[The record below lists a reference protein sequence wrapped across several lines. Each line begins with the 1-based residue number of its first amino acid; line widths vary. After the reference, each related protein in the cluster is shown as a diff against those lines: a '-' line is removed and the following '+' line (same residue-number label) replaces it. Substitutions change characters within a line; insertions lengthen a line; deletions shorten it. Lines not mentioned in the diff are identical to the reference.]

1 MIRRAYHRIRKADG
15 QVIEGP
21 LVVELTDD
29 GTFVSY
35 HLLRQE
41 EPYTEWLGGTYQEQ
55 IQK

>member
-41 EPYTEWLGGTYQEQ
+41 EPCTEWLGGTYQEQ
-55 IQK
+55 I

>member
-55 IQK
+55 I